1 MAGYGQFCPVAK
13 AAEIFAERWTPL
25 VLREL
30 LAGSHRFSDLQRG
43 VPLMSRT
50 LLTRRLRELEDT
62 GVIQRM
68 PKSSGRGAEYYL
80 TAAGQELQPVIE
92 SLGEWGQRWVRQEV
106 EPKDDLDPGLLMW
119 DIHRRLNVNRLPSG
133 RVVIQFDFRGLP
145 RSCRSQKMFWLI
157 LRRPEV
163 DVCLKDPGFGVD
175 LFVSADL
182 SALTKA
188 WLGDIR
194 LTETMR
200 SGLVTVEGPRKLVE
214 AFRAGSRYGFAGV
227 GRPRR
232 VAASSVRRRPRRRGA
247 DRDDLNNLSPPW
259 ASRRERR
266 IGGRRPD
273 RVVSREGIE
282 PSTY

>member
-50 LLTRRLRELEDT
+50 LLARRLRELEDT
-62 GVIQRM
+62 GVIQRV

-80 TAAGQELQPVIE
+80 TAAGQELQQVIE
-92 SLGEWGQRWVRQEV
+92 GLGEWGQRWVRQEV
-106 EPKDDLDPGLLMW
+106 ESPGDLDPSLLMW

-133 RVVIQFDFRGLP
+133 RVVIQFDFRGVP
-145 RSCRSQKMFWLI
+145 QSFRSQKMFWLI
-157 LRRPEV
+157 LKRPEV

-194 LTETMR
+194 LTEAMR

-214 AFRAGSRYGFAGV
+214 AFPGWLALSGFAGV
-227 GRPRR
+227 ERPRR
-232 VAASSVRRRPRRRGA
+232 AAAS
-247 DRDDLNNLSPPW
+247 
-259 ASRRERR
+259 
-266 IGGRRPD
+266 
-273 RVVSREGIE
+273 
-282 PSTY
+282 